1 MHQVLGNMLRTQD
14 LSNQILD
21 YINPWGNILSSIAW
35 AVRSSYQSVLEAT
48 PAQLVFGRDMV
59 VNLQFA
65 ADWQAITKKKQ
76 SQVNKDNIREN
87 SKRIAYDYRPGD
99 QVLVTKDGHFRK
111 LDAPYQG
118 LFPITEVYVNGTV
131 RIQRSVAVT
140 ERLNIR
146 RITPYWT

>member
-1 MHQVLGNMLRTQD
+1 M
-14 LSNQILD
+14 
-21 YINPWGNILSSIAW
+21 
-35 AVRSSYQSVLEAT
+35 LEAT

-65 ADWQAITKKKQ
+65 ADWQSISRRKQ
-76 SQVNKDNIREN
+76 AQVYKDNLREN
-87 SKRIAYDYRPGD
+87 AKRVSHDYCPGE
-99 QVLVTKDGHFRK
+99 QVLVIKDGHFRK
-111 LDAPYQG
+111 LDEPYQG
-118 LFPITEVYVNGTV
+118 PFTITDVYVNGTV